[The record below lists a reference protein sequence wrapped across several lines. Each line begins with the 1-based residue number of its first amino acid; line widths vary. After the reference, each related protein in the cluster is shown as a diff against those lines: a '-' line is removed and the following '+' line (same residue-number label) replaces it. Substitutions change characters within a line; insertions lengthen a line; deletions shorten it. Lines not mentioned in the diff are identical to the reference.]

1 MTRCAG
7 RAYRGSMRRL
17 GFVVMVVLVV
27 AATTASARASHDR
40 AKHAQP
46 ILSFA
51 AAALA
56 RFNGMA
62 THPDAAAVCGSST
75 ETFLTEL
82 FHVAPTA
89 VKVNE
94 EWADI
99 VRGGK
104 QVAVE
109 GPVRTTHL
117 GPTDLPMSHIFG
129 DDLSMDVGIPA
140 SLQPFSYH
148 LGPSTD
154 PADQIHVELASG
166 LIPHARPASPASPTQ
181 TWRQASDVDLSGF
194 LDGFAEPQVGDRA
207 LVIGRWIIDCGH
219 GDYGTELHPMSFLAW
234 SHAAGTSNV
243 VHAYMNPYR
252 DSERYSPD
260 LSILGHVADTSRF
273 SQPDVKPFVPYLI
286 DEVVRLLTGKTDR
299 LRSQELLEAV
309 TVAPPPWTVCAP
321 AGSHGKLVV
330 HYDLVTRPGVHLDID
345 LDHASGCATIT
356 TTFTSE
362 YRPLD
367 RPVRDCVLPWDYLNA
382 IASGS
387 VGRPIDV
394 RDLFKSLLPPTLAAK
409 VIAHDP
415 VTACADPLAAP
426 AVKTTPDSRAIRTDA
441 TQPYPF
447 YGIITATREH

>member
-1 MTRCAG
+1 MLSAG
-7 RAYRGSMRRL
+7 AYGAIVRRFGYL
-17 GFVVMVVLVV
+17 SVVVLAV
-27 AATTASARASHDR
+27 AATTASANASPGHAKRAEAS
-40 AKHAQP
+40 
-46 ILSFA
+46 LSFA

-56 RFNGMA
+56 QFNGTA
-62 THPDAAAVCGSST
+62 THPDAASVCGSNT

-99 VRGGK
+99 VKGGK

-117 GPTDLPMSHIFG
+117 GPTDLPMSHIYG

-148 LGPSTD
+148 LGPSSD
-154 PADQIHVELASG
+154 PADQIHVEIASG
-166 LIPHARPASPASPTQ
+166 LIPHARAASQASPTQ

-207 LVIGRWIIDCGH
+207 LVLGRWIIDCGH

-234 SHAAGTSNV
+234 SHPAGSSNV

-273 SQPDVKPFVPYLI
+273 AQSDVKPFVPYLI
-286 DEVVRLLTGKTDR
+286 DEVVRLLAGKTDR

-309 TVAPPPWTVCAP
+309 TVPPPPWTVCAP

-330 HYDLVTRPGVHLDID
+330 RYDLVTRPGVRLDID
-345 LDHASGCATIT
+345 LHHATGCATIT
-356 TTFTSE
+356 TTFTSA

-367 RPVRDCVLPWDYLNA
+367 QRVRDCVLPWAYLNV

-394 RDLFKSLLPPTLAAK
+394 RDLFRSLLPPALAAK
-409 VIAHDP
+409 VIAHNP
-415 VTACADPLAAP
+415 VTACADPLSAP
-426 AVKTTPDSRAIRTDA
+426 AIDTAPQGRDIRSDA

-447 YGIITATREH
+447 YGIITATRDH